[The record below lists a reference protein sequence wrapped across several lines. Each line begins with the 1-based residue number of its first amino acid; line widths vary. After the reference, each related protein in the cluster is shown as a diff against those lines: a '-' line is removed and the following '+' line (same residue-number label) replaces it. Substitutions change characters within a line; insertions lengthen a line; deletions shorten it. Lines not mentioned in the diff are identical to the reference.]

1 MDSETAIDIATDII
15 PLANK
20 MVVNIPGY
28 WSSSLISKV
37 ATLVVVT
44 SWRITSVEQIELG
57 SGQYSYSKSDV
68 DNVVVIMPVVT
79 RKVSIVLNRLPD
91 SMGSR
96 QWQDLVDSCGQLEV
110 LGFLGG
116 RLDRSGGREVVEWLG
131 KVGRAEFLWVDFE
144 DMEYFCKAVVQGVG
158 DDGWRCGE
166 LELSSSTEKDRE
178 EVVKLGEKMGWRVV
192 QVEKKIVI
200 KK

>member
-1 MDSETAIDIATDII
+1 MLDSVTAIEKATQILSVANQVVVNVKGDWTHDSISKVGTVIASSDIKGVKQIMLDSETAIDVATDII

-20 MVVNIPGY
+20 VVVNIPGY

-96 QWQDLVDSCGQLEV
+96 QWQDLVDSCGQIEV
-110 LGFLGG
+110 LGFIGG

-131 KVGRAEFLWVDFE
+131 KVGRAQFLWVDF
-144 DMEYFCKAVVQGVG
+144 
-158 DDGWRCGE
+158 
-166 LELSSSTEKDRE
+166 
-178 EVVKLGEKMGWRVV
+178 
-192 QVEKKIVI
+192 
-200 KK
+200 